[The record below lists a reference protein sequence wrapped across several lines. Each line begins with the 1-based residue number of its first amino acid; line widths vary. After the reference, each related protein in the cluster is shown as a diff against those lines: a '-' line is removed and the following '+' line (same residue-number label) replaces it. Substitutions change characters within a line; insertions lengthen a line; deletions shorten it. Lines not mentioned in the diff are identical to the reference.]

1 MSDIVI
7 AEDVRLRLAQSM
19 PAVERARFEI
29 TRRIQEHL
37 ERLETPEE
45 AFGQAEVTALM
56 LVQLLFDGA
65 SDLAAFGE
73 LRNLDS
79 VAREHRRLDVDG
91 RHYSRFGIAL
101 APVLRELL
109 GVALPPGT
117 ASAWCDAFWFIVGR
131 MRAGRSEVAERGT
144 GADRNMIRSGPIC
157 AG

>member
-1 MSDIVI
+1 MSETVI

-29 TRRIQEHL
+29 TRRIQDHL
-37 ERLETPEE
+37 QRLETPEE
-45 AFGQAEVTALM
+45 AFGQAEVTAMM

-73 LRNLDS
+73 LRNLDA

-91 RHYSRFGIAL
+91 RHYSRFGMAL
-101 APVLRELL
+101 APVLREVL
-109 GVALPPGT
+109 GVALPAGT

-131 MRAGRSEVAERGT
+131 MRAERRGEADRGT
-144 GADRNMIRSGPIC
+144 GADRGMILSNPISSG
-157 AG
+157 